1 MPPALCVLFASCA
14 RLLGLL
20 IVIPIVACSSAIS
33 LIDVEAARTTAQV
46 MTALVNDPDIG
57 TRPIDVRVSRGV
69 VSLSGQVRSEAE
81 LARAIALAR
90 AVPGV
95 TRVDSSIRVGSD
107 LPRIQPPPAGPRPI
121 ERDPAVE
128 FAELE
133 QAPARLAIGASFGVS
148 EPAAPDLESAWSIG
162 PILRFGSGAGLG
174 PAAGFDWYSAEL
186 TSEPGGPATRIRF
199 RPIMAGLA
207 YTVVAGRFSITPS
220 MVAGYS
226 FNSVVAPKEGSAG
239 RLAIGADN
247 SLVWRPGVSFW
258 VDTGRRTAAN
268 VSVGLLRTR
277 LNVTYVDAGVIEQRP
292 LRGDATMVSVGLAY
306 RLF

>member
-1 MPPALCVLFASCA
+1 MFAFWA
-14 RLLGLL
+14 RLLGL
-20 IVIPIVACSSAIS
+20 IVVIPIAACSSAIS
-33 LIDVEAARTTAQV
+33 LIDVDAARTTAQV
-46 MTALVNDPDIG
+46 LTALVNDPDIG

-81 LARAIALAR
+81 VARAIALAR
-90 AVPGV
+90 GVPGV
-95 TRVDSSIRVGSD
+95 TRVDSRIRVGSD
-107 LPRIQPPPAGPRPI
+107 LPRIEPPPADPRPVS
-121 ERDPAVE
+121 RDPAVE

-133 QAPARLAIGASFGVS
+133 QAPSRLAIGGSFGVS
-148 EPAAPDLESAWSIG
+148 EPAAADLDSAWSIG
-162 PILRFGSGAGLG
+162 PLLRFGSGGGLG
-174 PAAGFDWYSAEL
+174 LAAGFDWYAANL

-207 YTVVAGRFSITPS
+207 YTMVTGRFSISPS
-220 MVAGYS
+220 LVGGYS
-226 FNSVVAPKEGSAG
+226 FNSIVAPKEGSAN

-247 SLVWRPGVSFW
+247 SLVWRPAVSIW

-268 VSVGLLRTR
+268 VSVGVLRTR
-277 LNVTYVDAGVIEQRP
+277 LNITYVDAGVIEQRT